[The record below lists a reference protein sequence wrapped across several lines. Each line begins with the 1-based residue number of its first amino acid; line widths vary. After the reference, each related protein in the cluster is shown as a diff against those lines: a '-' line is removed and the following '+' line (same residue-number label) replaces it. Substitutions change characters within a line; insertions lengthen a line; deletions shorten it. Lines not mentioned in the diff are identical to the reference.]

1 MRLREPIGP
10 ARAREGIA
18 GALEVRPMGLADL
31 EDVMELERL
40 AFKHPW
46 STELFRRELLHDWST
61 ILLAA
66 GKKPSFPKVYGF
78 VIFWLVHDEIHI
90 LNLASHP
97 KLRRQ
102 GIARR
107 LIAEAIERGRARGAT
122 LTTLEVR
129 RSNFPALSLY
139 RALGF
144 RQVGVRPNY
153 YVDEG
158 EDAVVMVLDM

>member
-1 MRLREPIGP
+1 MWPSPPRPPTQPATTPPCPSDLVRPRETGP
-10 ARAREGIA
+10 ARPRENVA
-18 GALEVRPMGLADL
+18 SSLEVRPMVLADL

-61 ILLAA
+61 ILLAT
-66 GKKPSFPKVYGF
+66 GKKPSFPKIYGF
-78 VIFWLVHDEIHI
+78 VIYWMVHDEIHI

-107 LIAEAIERGRARGAT
+107 LIAEAVERGRTRGAT

-129 RSNFPALSLY
+129 RSNFPALSL
-139 RALGF
+139 
-144 RQVGVRPNY
+144 
-153 YVDEG
+153 
-158 EDAVVMVLDM
+158 

>member
-1 MRLREPIGP
+1 M
-10 ARAREGIA
+10 RARETSPSRGHEGVA
-18 GALEVRPMGLADL
+18 AALDVRPMVLSDL

-61 ILLAA
+61 ILLAT

-78 VIFWLVHDEIHI
+78 VIYWMVHDEIHI

-107 LIAEAIERGRARGAT
+107 LMAEAIERGRARGAT

-139 RALGF
+139 RALGY

-158 EDAVVMVLDM
+158 EDAVVMVLDL